1 MKKEHIGSNFDDF
14 LKEEGIFEEVQE
26 IAIKKVFAYRV
37 KEEMKKN
44 KITQEEMAKRMNT
57 KRPTVIRA
65 LNPANTSITLKT
77 MERIARALG
86 KKLEISLC

>member
-1 MKKEHIGSNFDDF
+1 MKKEYIGSNFDDF

-26 IAIKKVFAYRV
+26 IAIKKVFAYKV
-37 KEEMKKN
+37 KAEMKKN

-57 KRPTVIRA
+57 KRPTVMRA
-65 LNPANTSITLKT
+65 LNPENTSITLKT